1 MDCVELADRIWF
13 YLALLLY
20 LMHNNSYIMTLS
32 YKNEINDQMIWWI
45 ILGLLIKV
53 LYNFMF
59 NNNSAQIVAQQGYST
74 RSSTGNIQQQ
84 NNPTN
89 IFQSSTNTNQNAG
102 NLFQNNNN
110 QNNNFIQQNIA
121 PQRDSNTYMH

>member
-1 MDCVELADRIWF
+1 
-13 YLALLLY
+13 
-20 LMHNNSYIMTLS
+20 
-32 YKNEINDQMIWWI
+32 
-45 ILGLLIKV
+45 
-53 LYNFMF
+53 MF